1 MFKNLYLC
9 CNFFNS
15 IGVFFCLNI
24 LNWDDFLIVLV
35 FCLRFVIDIIFV
47 IYLYCVLWYNF
58 NYLGFMI
65 YSFF

>member
-15 IGVFFCLNI
+15 IGFFFCLNI

-58 NYLGFMI
+58 KLFGI
-65 YSFF
+65 YDL